1 MAEPT
6 LNDTLL
12 LLSKVTS
19 NLGTEVT
26 KIKKMLGE
34 KPSTD
39 KETKISTRDN
49 NVDKKKNIDEKKLSH
64 IEKLLGEQIKESKEK
79 DKPEQIVDKA
89 PESIITSFGR
99 TAEDQLTKI
108 LKGSSDTDK
117 KPKAKE
123 QEKEKKGGM
132 FDILKNLLTP
142 SLLTLLSG
150 LSGLLTVMFQG
161 GFGKVID
168 MFEKGGIVSG
178 MVELGKVIYKAV
190 RAPLHSMPIIGPL
203 LSLFDAYNSFNK
215 GNLIEGLNNL
225 LQGAIG
231 LLPIPKGMKVAL
243 FTGMDVLSV
252 FLQEKY
258 GKETIPTNTGGTI
271 TMIMKSMGMAFKSL
285 LKMGGGVGKITSTL
299 LKNNPI
305 LKRIP
310 ILGSLFNFAAAI
322 NYFTSETPSSEGLI
336 QALMNI
342 AAGVAGFFPGIG
354 TAISIG
360 IDFLNML
367 LFTKEDVKDSEG
379 KVVGK
384 KVTTRDWFIKTM
396 NWIADSFP
404 IKNLIQFGTG
414 LGDIISG
421 DYKEGLTKIA
431 YSIPG
436 VGFITSLL
444 GGPAT
449 VEEAVIQKTSPVDM
463 FKKFLNDVKKKL
475 ISKVLSMFPESF
487 GIRNKVAGMLGV
499 DTDAPSEEE
508 WFKTEEGQAAAKRIE
523 AAKQEQATT
532 SSATASMYGQGYKT
546 NDFIKTPDG
555 RLIEPNK
562 NDTIIGLK
570 PGGPLDEIFSKQSK
584 IASENNTIL
593 KQLADVQNDLLT
605 KQLGELFKNN
615 MLLADI
621 KSSIGNLSPNIITSQ
636 SKPNISESGP
646 SYLRRMQTSNIGMG
660 SLA

>member
-26 KIKKMLGE
+26 KIKKMLGD
-34 KPSTD
+34 KTITN
-39 KETKISTRDN
+39 KETKKSTTDDKPEKK
-49 NVDKKKNIDEKKLSH
+49 VDDKKLSN
-64 IEKLLGEQIKESKEK
+64 IEKLIGEQIKESKEK
-79 DKPEQIVDKA
+79 DKPEQVVEKT

-99 TAEDQLTKI
+99 SAEDQLTKI
-108 LKGSSDTDK
+108 LKGTSSADK
-117 KPKAKE
+117 KQGTETAKE
-123 QEKEKKGGM
+123 DKKGGI
-132 FDILKNLLTP
+132 FDILKNLFTP

-150 LSGLLTVMFQG
+150 LAGLLSTLFEG
-161 GFGKVID
+161 RFGDVID
-168 MFEKGGIVSG
+168 KFVKDGPIAG
-178 MVELGKVIYKAV
+178 MVELGKTMYKAMK
-190 RAPLHSMPIIGPL
+190 APLHSMPIIGPL
-203 LSLFDAYNSFNK
+203 LSLFDAYNAFNN
-215 GNLIEGLNNL
+215 GNAIEGLNNL

-231 LLPIPKGMKVAL
+231 LLPIPKGMKIAL
-243 FTGMDVLSV
+243 FTGMDILSI

-258 GKETIPTNTGGTI
+258 GKETIPKNTGGI
-271 TMIMKSMGMAFKSL
+271 FTMIMKSMGMAFKSL
-285 LKMGGGVGKITSTL
+285 LKMGGGVGKITSAL

-310 ILGSLFNFAAAI
+310 IIGSLFNFAAAV

-342 AAGVAGFFPGIG
+342 AGGIANFFPGVG

-360 IDFLNML
+360 VDFLNML
-367 LFTKEDVKDSEG
+367 LFTEDNVTDSEG

-384 KVTTRDWFIKTM
+384 KVTTRDWFKKTM
-396 NWIADSFP
+396 SWIADSFP

-449 VEEAVIQKTSPVDM
+449 IEESVVQKTSPIDV
-463 FKKFLNDVKKKL
+463 FKKFLSEVKKKL

-555 RLIEPNK
+555 RLIEPDK

-593 KQLADVQNDLLT
+593 KQLADVQNDLLS

-621 KSSIGNLSPNIITSQ
+621 KSCIGNLSPNIITGQ
-636 SKPNISESGP
+636 SKPTISDSGP